1 MNSESTI
8 SPKSTQRRR
17 PKLVWVI
24 TIFYFI
30 SVGWTLFSFAS
41 IYSGFIPVDE
51 AQAVYFKSQ
60 TIIDILFTIVIGL
73 LNILGAIFLFL
84 LRRSAF
90 YLFLSAFAFGLI
102 MTAYHIIFKNW
113 LAAIAGPGLIGA
125 IIGWGI
131 AIATILYA
139 RKLIRAEILD

>member
-1 MNSESTI
+1 MNNASTI
-8 SPKSTQRRR
+8 SPKSTQRKR

-30 SVGWTLFSFAS
+30 SAGWTLVSFAL
-41 IYSGFIPVDE
+41 INSGVIPLNE
-51 AQAVYFKSQ
+51 AQTAYFKSQ
-60 TIIDILFTIVIGL
+60 TILDILFTIVIGV
-73 LNILGAIFLFL
+73 LNFLGAIFLFL

-90 YLFLSAFAFGLI
+90 YLFLSAFVFGML
-102 MTAYHIIFKNW
+102 MTVYHIFFKNW

-139 RKLIRAEILD
+139 RKLIRAEILN